1 MKTIYLIVGLLAL
14 ALGAVGVAL
23 PILPST
29 PFLLAAAF
37 CFAKS
42 SKKLDAWF
50 KGTKLYKNNLES
62 FARGQGM
69 TWKTK
74 LRIIVTV
81 TVVMGIAFI
90 AMQGTTVGRIVLAAV
105 WICHIVGLCFF
116 VKTCPAGA
124 AAKTEEA
131 CVNDD

>member
-1 MKTIYLIVGLLAL
+1 MKTVYLIIGLIAL
-14 ALGAVGVAL
+14 GLGAVGVAL

-62 FARGQGM
+62 FARGEGM

-81 TVVMGIAFI
+81 TVVMGVAFI
-90 AMQGTTVGRIVLAAV
+90 AMRGTTVGRIVLSVV

-124 AAKTEEA
+124 AARAEEA
-131 CVNDD
+131 YINDD